1 MFGASQN
8 YAQHVPSNL
17 AQPGYS
23 YWRAMELT
31 LRSQWYI
38 LSLMES
44 EGDVAVQ
51 RDMLISWSS
60 DLISIVSTN
69 AEPISAIQLVTHSQ
83 EKGSEGWCT
92 RPVLAIWLGRDMRH
106 LHQQGRAIPIFEL
119 SDGSRI
125 CDPIDRGSPSGLID
139 LQLLWRRPR

>member
-51 RDMLISWSS
+51 RPGL
-60 DLISIVSTN
+60 VGGF
-69 AEPISAIQLVTHSQ
+69 EPDSLAYFNRNMHFAGPTLFSAVGADR
-83 EKGSEGWCT
+83 K
-92 RPVLAIWLGRDMRH
+92 
-106 LHQQGRAIPIFEL
+106 L
-119 SDGSRI
+119 SHF
-125 CDPIDRGSPSGLID
+125 
-139 LQLLWRRPR
+139 